1 MAVLRFGRTHHTV
14 TALHGGAHS
23 AHPYFQRHRSGIE
36 RALGWGMT
44 SVICFFILA
53 AQLLFDTGVK
63 DVDSGKLE
71 RARLTLQTL
80 VNTYPNDPLA
90 ADAKDEINAIE
101 LFAEGKDR
109 MREGRYD
116 AAEFTFQTLLSVY
129 PKSQLV
135 AQAEA
140 AMRAASQARAM
151 SVNLTVRAVDLK
163 AAGVPAVQVE
173 KRFAEREVKLAA
185 GKPFDP
191 RDVDQ
196 ARLALT
202 ELLSES
208 GTTGAQIR
216 TEARMA
222 GAHEVDVVFT
232 RVR

>member
-1 MAVLRFGRTHHTV
+1 
-14 TALHGGAHS
+14 
-23 AHPYFQRHRSGIE
+23 
-36 RALGWGMT
+36 MT
-44 SVICFFILA
+44 SMICFFILA

-90 ADAKDEINAIE
+90 AGAKDELNAIE
-101 LFAEGKDR
+101 LFEEGQDR
-109 MREGRYD
+109 MRQGRYD
-116 AAEFTFQTLLSVY
+116 AAEFTFETLLSVY

-135 AQAEA
+135 PRAEA
-140 AMRAASQARAM
+140 AMHAATQARAL

-163 AAGVPAVQVE
+163 GAGVPAVQAE

-196 ARLALT
+196 ARMALI
-202 ELLSES
+202 ELLSETGS
-208 GTTGAQIR
+208 AGAQIR

-222 GAHEVDVVFT
+222 GAHEVDIVFT

>member
-1 MAVLRFGRTHHTV
+1 
-14 TALHGGAHS
+14 
-23 AHPYFQRHRSGIE
+23 
-36 RALGWGMT
+36 
-44 SVICFFILA
+44 VICFFLLA

-63 DVDSGKLE
+63 DVENGKLE

-90 ADAKDEINAIE
+90 AGARDEINAIA
-101 LFAEGKDR
+101 LFEEGQDR
-109 MREGRYD
+109 VRQGRYD

-129 PKSQLV
+129 PKSQL
-135 AQAEA
+135 APQAEA
-140 AMRAASQARAM
+140 AMRAASKARAL
-151 SVNLTVRAVDLK
+151 SVSLTVRAVNLK
-163 AAGVPAVQVE
+163 DAGVSDAQAAN
-173 KRFAEREVKLAA
+173 RFAEREVKLAA

-208 GTTGAQIR
+208 GNGAAQIR
-216 TEARMA
+216 TETRMA